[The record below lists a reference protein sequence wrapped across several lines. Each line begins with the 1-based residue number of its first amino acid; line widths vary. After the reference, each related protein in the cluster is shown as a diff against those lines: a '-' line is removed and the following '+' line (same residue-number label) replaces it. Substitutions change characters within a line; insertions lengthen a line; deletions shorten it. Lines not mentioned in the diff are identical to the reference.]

1 MGQDAMA
8 ATGIQLIVPDWPAP
22 PGVIAVSTTR
32 MGGTSDGPFASLNLA
47 THVGDLAAAVS
58 KNRALLTDQLD
69 LGQPPRWLNQVHGR
83 RVVEAE
89 EITHPVAA
97 DAAIATEFNVA
108 CAVMTADCLPIL
120 LCDRR
125 GTHVAAVHGGWR
137 GLASGVIA
145 AVVAALTARGIAATD
160 LLAWLGP
167 AIGPAVYE
175 VGEDVRDAV
184 RAADGLAALTVT
196 APGRWHLDLYALA
209 RAGLRASGVEH
220 IHGGDLCTYADSR
233 RFFSYRRD
241 GACGRQATLI
251 WRSSAR

>member
-1 MGQDAMA
+1 MA
-8 ATGIQLIVPDWPAP
+8 GTGIQLIVPDWPAP

-32 MGGTSDGPFASLNLA
+32 LGGTSDGPFAGLNLA
-47 THVGDLAAAVS
+47 MHVGDLAAAVR
-58 KNRALLTDQLD
+58 KNRALLMEHLG
-69 LGQPPRWLNQVHGR
+69 LGQPPRWLNQVHGS

-89 EITHPVAA
+89 QVNHPVAA
-97 DAAIATEFNVA
+97 DAAIATEFDVA

-125 GTHVAAVHGGWR
+125 GTRVAVVHGGWR

-145 AVVAALTARGIAATD
+145 AAVSALTGGGIAATD

-175 VGEDVRDAV
+175 VGQDVRDAV
-184 RAADGLAALTVT
+184 CAADGLTALTATV
-196 APGRWHLDLYALA
+196 PGRWHLDLYAFA
-209 RAGLRASGVEH
+209 RAGLRASGVEN
-220 IHGGDLCTYADSR
+220 IHGGDLCTYADPQ

-241 GACGRQATLI
+241 GTCGRQATLI